1 MGDPPPPKKQRILD
15 EEEYQ
20 ALLERVEAERARAD
34 AERARAQTQRENN
47 GLRENFEDK
56 FHLTSQSTWAE
67 WRSQG
72 PGSSSSVSASYATL
86 QVQFVRKYLRDFVLP
101 LELLNTRP
109 EVYIRPLWPNGT
121 HKMNGYGSEGDIQ
134 NFTVSLLDGTIDLLK
149 AHPLARPLLYHSEK
163 HLRGVMGGSGRV
175 DISLMH
181 SNMVVGLCEVKKPWI
196 TEEEHQTALKQL
208 FAYLCSI
215 ELSHRRNTLGLL
227 STANKIQICWLG
239 GGAAEEIA
247 SAQSLVTV
255 PARCVGSS
263 GAHLCY
269 TEPVQ
274 CTDRLFMQ
282 ALCSFVLKCAW
293 SSSMASM
300 EGESEWCCVYEEM
313 DLKFPRT
320 DSLSR
325 FRPDDWNSWSEL
337 FQSCS
342 VRVVKSFSPGGDG
355 FAQLIVPACNKKESD
370 PTFEDLPSA
379 VVKFFYTMTAQT
391 VDNDEEDQ
399 ERITYVRGKTVDEEV
414 EKFNQVNSHLPR
426 DFQAFRRAVRGVP
439 ALIMPYCTPILEE
452 DFRTN
457 YAQNLADFIESLREK
472 RIAYTD
478 LKLAHLT
485 TFEGKLTL
493 IDTCRVTLRATDDQ
507 LQGMQRDHQN
517 FLNTLN
523 M

>member
-1 MGDPPPPKKQRILD
+1 MD
-15 EEEYQ
+15 
-20 ALLERVEAERARAD
+20 
-34 AERARAQTQRENN
+34 
-47 GLRENFEDK
+47 
-56 FHLTSQSTWAE
+56 
-67 WRSQG
+67 
-72 PGSSSSVSASYATL
+72 
-86 QVQFVRKYLRDFVLP
+86 
-101 LELLNTRP
+101 
-109 EVYIRPLWPNGT
+109 
-121 HKMNGYGSEGDIQ
+121 GYGSEGDIQ
-134 NFTVSLLDGTIDLLK
+134 TFTGSLLDGTIDLLK

-163 HLRGVMGGSGRV
+163 HLRGVMGANGRV

-215 ELSHRRNTLGLL
+215 ELAHRRNTLGLL

-239 GGAAEEIA
+239 GGAAEDIA

-274 CTDRLFMQ
+274 CTDHLFMQ

-293 SSSMASM
+293 SSSMAAM
-300 EGESEWCCVYEEM
+300 EGESEWCCVYGEM
-313 DLKFPRT
+313 GLTFPPT
-320 DSLSR
+320 HSLSP
-325 FRPDDWNSWSEL
+325 FHPEDGSWSEL
-337 FQSCS
+337 FKSCL

-370 PTFEDLPSA
+370 PTFEDLPQA
-379 VVKFFYTMTAQT
+379 VVKFFYAMTAQT
-391 VDNDEEDQ
+391 VDN
-399 ERITYVRGKTVDEEV
+399 VHGKTVDEEV
-414 EKFNQVNSHLPR
+414 EKFNQVNSHLSQ
-426 DFQAFRRAVRGVP
+426 DFQAFRRKVKGVP

-452 DFRTN
+452 DFRAKH
-457 YAQNLADFIESLREK
+457 AQNLANFIQRLRER

-478 LKLAHLT
+478 LKLGHLT
-485 TFEGKLTL
+485 TFNEEFTL
-493 IDTCRVTLRATDDQ
+493 IDTCRVTLSATEDH
-507 LQGMQRDHQN
+507 LQAMENDYQK
-517 FLNTLN
+517 FLRKT